1 MTDVPVTDFHD
12 LANALTGGKGLANP
26 PVPPITPVPATV
38 SFDIE
43 WGGVIE
49 RAIVINEDL
58 DFTGQFVR
66 TGATI
71 QWSSKQVGFDF
82 ISEPPNPGRN
92 LYAVVGHERNGVF
105 FHGRQ

>member
-1 MTDVPVTDFHD
+1 MADVPVTDFHD
-12 LANALTGGKGLANP
+12 LANALTGGKGLTNP

-71 QWSSKQVGFDF
+71 QWSSKQAGFNF
-82 ISEPPNPGRN
+82 ISEPPNPARN
-92 LYAVVGHERNGVF
+92 LYSVVGHERNGVF